1 MRVKR
6 YVVDTM
12 PDAMQ
17 SIRSELGSDAVIL
30 STKEV
35 KVGGFMGLFQK
46 KDRGC
51 SCSGGGA

>member
-12 PDAMQ
+12 PDALH

-35 KVGGFMGLFQK
+35 KVGGFMGMFK
-46 KDRGC
+46 KKKLKL
-51 SCSGGGA
+51 